1 MGQPRE
7 SNAPPI
13 RGVLGY
19 LPGRSRPVHAILEA
33 RDEAPCGRPRRAR
46 SPRLRSDPRQQRIHH
61 INNSRTD
68 CRALAAG
75 NPNTQPSTESG
86 QVQLSVRSIEEAR
99 AFLEAR
105 DLIGSQI
112 GNALVIDSDAVEGL
126 AIRLVEG
133 A

>member
-7 SNAPPI
+7 SHAPPI

-33 RDEAPCGRPRRAR
+33 RDKAPSAGGRAVRGHLAFAR
-46 SPRLRSDPRQQRIHH
+46 TPGSKRIHH

-68 CRALAAG
+68 CHAPAAG

-86 QVQLSVRSIEEAR
+86 QVQ
-99 AFLEAR
+99 
-105 DLIGSQI
+105 
-112 GNALVIDSDAVEGL
+112 
-126 AIRLVEG
+126 
-133 A
+133 